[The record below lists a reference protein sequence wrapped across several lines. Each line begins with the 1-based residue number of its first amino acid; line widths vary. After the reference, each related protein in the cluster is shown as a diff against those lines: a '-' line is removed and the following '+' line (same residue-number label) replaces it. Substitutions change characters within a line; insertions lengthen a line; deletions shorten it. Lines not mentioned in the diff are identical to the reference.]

1 MNTYNEVSDT
11 GTGGPL
17 VFINFAMYIWPQLM
31 IKNNK
36 RQLTNYNYELEKP
49 NTTRKQERPP
59 QIVLVSN
66 YNFMSIPLH
75 IVTDIVI

>member
-17 VFINFAMYIWPQLM
+17 VFISFAMYIWPQLM

-36 RQLTNYNYELEKP
+36 R
-49 NTTRKQERPP
+49 
-59 QIVLVSN
+59 
-66 YNFMSIPLH
+66 
-75 IVTDIVI
+75 